1 MVRNVPVQE
10 AKEIVDSVFDKC
22 YNDLEPVGRQCR
34 KNSRDADRALIEGQF
49 YGYSWLV
56 WWRAVWHA
64 EHNPHVHEF
73 EDSAS

>member
-49 YGYSWLV
+49 YGYS
-56 WWRAVWHA
+56 
-64 EHNPHVHEF
+64 
-73 EDSAS
+73 